1 MKIEDIKALSDDQ
14 LADELAK
21 QKKSQF
27 NMRFQKA
34 TGQLNN
40 TAEVRKVRR
49 TIARS
54 RRFRA
59 RRPRPKPRLEE
70 IVHAQARPARRR
82 RL

>member
-1 MKIEDIKALSDDQ
+1 MKTQDIKALSDDQ

-40 TAEVRKVRR
+40 TAEVRTVRR
-49 TIARS
+49 TIAKIKTVQS
-54 RRFRA
+54 QKA
-59 RRPRPKPRLEE
+59 ATK
-70 IVHAQARPARRR
+70 AKA
-82 RL
+82 

>member
-1 MKIEDIKALSDDQ
+1 MKIQDIKVLSDDQ

-34 TGQLNN
+34 TGQLEN

-49 TIARS
+49 TIAKIKTVQS
-54 RRFRA
+54 QKA
-59 RRPRPKPRLEE
+59 ATK
-70 IVHAQARPARRR
+70 AKA
-82 RL
+82 

>member
-40 TAEVRKVRR
+40 TAEVRTVRR
-49 TIARS
+49 TIAKIKTVQS
-54 RRFRA
+54 QKA
-59 RRPRPKPRLEE
+59 ATK
-70 IVHAQARPARRR
+70 AKA
-82 RL
+82 

>member
-1 MKIEDIKALSDDQ
+1 MKTTDIRVLSDDQ

-34 TGQLNN
+34 TGQLEN

-49 TIARS
+49 TIAKIKTVQS
-54 RRFRA
+54 QKA
-59 RRPRPKPRLEE
+59 ATK
-70 IVHAQARPARRR
+70 AKA
-82 RL
+82 

>member
-1 MKIEDIKALSDDQ
+1 LLSEENTMKIQDIKVLSDDQ

-34 TGQLNN
+34 TGQLEN

-49 TIARS
+49 TIAKIKTVQS
-54 RRFRA
+54 QKA
-59 RRPRPKPRLEE
+59 ATK
-70 IVHAQARPARRR
+70 AKA
-82 RL
+82 

>member
-49 TIARS
+49 TIAKIKTVQS
-54 RRFRA
+54 QKA
-59 RRPRPKPRLEE
+59 ATK
-70 IVHAQARPARRR
+70 AKA
-82 RL
+82 

>member
-1 MKIEDIKALSDDQ
+1 MKTADIKVLSDDQ

-34 TGQLNN
+34 TGQLEN

-49 TIARS
+49 TIAKIKTVQS
-54 RRFRA
+54 QKA
-59 RRPRPKPRLEE
+59 ATK
-70 IVHAQARPARRR
+70 AKA
-82 RL
+82 